1 MAYIYP
7 EKLKY
12 QTYRAPLPQ
21 AHTAIPPNPKSSVP
35 TTATGSEMGR
45 TSRDYYNAAFPGTTP
60 WERLGNSGGAQ
71 AATAGNTAKIQSATQ
86 LEVAKI
92 HGKTARDVT
101 QIQGQNQLATVQ
113 KQGGETRIT
122 QGVQHAFERTIAEYQ
137 QKQAN
142 YRAQLQASTAK
153 KARKQS
159 LFGKIFSAVT
169 GFAAA
174 FVPGGSAIAGGLL
187 AVANAFA
194 GGSPSSGY
202 TAPAE
207 ATEKQAGMRKII
219 GETSLISNRWQQLSA
234 DIKLTNAQADSVSQQ
249 LPQIMQKLQVEI
261 KQGRVNLKHANET
274 LVNRIYS
281 VYQQTGLNEA
291 QLQTLKAGLPVILE
305 RARQADKV
313 VASEIAKN
321 VSSVMGAATY
331 IGGKLQNLGD
341 TDKTSAPGAENDDNI
356 GP

>member
-1 MAYIYP
+1 
-7 EKLKY
+7 
-12 QTYRAPLPQ
+12 
-21 AHTAIPPNPKSSVP
+21 
-35 TTATGSEMGR
+35 
-45 TSRDYYNAAFPGTTP
+45 
-60 WERLGNSGGAQ
+60 
-71 AATAGNTAKIQSATQ
+71 
-86 LEVAKI
+86 
-92 HGKTARDVT
+92 
-101 QIQGQNQLATVQ
+101 
-113 KQGGETRIT
+113 
-122 QGVQHAFERTIAEYQ
+122 
-137 QKQAN
+137 
-142 YRAQLQASTAK
+142 
-153 KARKQS
+153 
-159 LFGKIFSAVT
+159 
-169 GFAAA
+169 
-174 FVPGGSAIAGGLL
+174 
-187 AVANAFA
+187 
-194 GGSPSSGY
+194 
-202 TAPAE
+202 
-207 ATEKQAGMRKII
+207 MRKII